1 MKFLRWNITNDTIEI
16 LPMPASLIDKTKQ
29 NVWYTL
35 EQKS

>member
-1 MKFLRWNITNDTIEI
+1 MKFLITNDTIEI
-16 LPMPASLIDKTKQ
+16 LPMPSSLIDKTKQ